1 MKQITII
8 IAALLL
14 TVTFAHAKPTV
25 YGQGVQLKETTQIS
39 DLLAH
44 PEQFLGKRVRVS
56 GMVLEVCAKRG
67 CWIYLASD
75 KPYEKIQ
82 VKVTD
87 GVIVFPMSA
96 SGKQATVEGV
106 VEELNLSRE
115 DLIRYKQHLAEE
127 QGRPF
132 DPASVKE
139 GEKFIRIRGLG
150 AEIDS

>member
-1 MKQITII
+1 MKQICII
-8 IAALLL
+8 VAALLL
-14 TVTFAHAKPTV
+14 TVTFVHAKPSV
-25 YGQGVQLKETTQIS
+25 YGQGVHLEETTQIS
-39 DLLAH
+39 ALLAH

-56 GMVLEVCAKRG
+56 GMILEVCAKRG

-87 GVIVFPMSA
+87 GVIIFPMSA
-96 SGKQATVEGV
+96 SGKQATVEGI

-115 DLIRYKQHLAEE
+115 DLIRYKKHLAEE

-139 GEKFIRIRGLG
+139 GEKIIRIRGIG
-150 AEIDS
+150 AVIDS